1 MSSVT
6 SPDQTDAIARLR
18 EAFTTALELAPD
30 ADHEALA
37 YRETPA
43 WDSVAHMQ
51 LIVAIE
57 GTFDVMLETEEVL
70 ALSSFPEARNI
81 LRKHGIAF

>member
-1 MSSVT
+1 MTIVSS
-6 SPDQTDAIARLR
+6 SAHTDALTRLR
-18 EAFTTALELAPD
+18 EAFSTALELSAD
-30 ADHEALA
+30 ADHEVLA
-37 YRETPA
+37 YRETPS

-57 GTFDVMLETEEVL
+57 NTFDVMLETEEVL

-81 LRKHGIAF
+81 LRKHGIDF

>member
-1 MSSVT
+1 MSIVT
-6 SPDQTDAIARLR
+6 SPAQTDALTRLR
-18 EAFTTALELAPD
+18 EAFTSALELAPD

-37 YRETPA
+37 YRETPT

-57 GTFDVMLETEEVL
+57 GVFDVMLETEEVL

-81 LRKHGIAF
+81 LRKHGITF